1 MQVVIRLLKTFG
13 VAQIEFFFIGKR
25 MPCRAGI
32 VHSVL

>member
-1 MQVVIRLLKTFG
+1 MQAVIRLLKTSG

-25 MPCRAGI
+25 IPRGAGI